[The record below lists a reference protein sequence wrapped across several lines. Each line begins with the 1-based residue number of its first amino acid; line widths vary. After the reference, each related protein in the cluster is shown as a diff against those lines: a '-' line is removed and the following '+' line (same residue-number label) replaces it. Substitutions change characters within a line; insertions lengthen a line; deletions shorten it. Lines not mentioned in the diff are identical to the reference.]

1 MVELE
6 EKFRL
11 MREEFART
19 RELIE
24 RLRAASHR
32 QYAAVEFN
40 ADNFAAWPRRNA
52 G

>member
-6 EKFRL
+6 EKFCL

-19 RELIE
+19 RELLE
-24 RLRAASHR
+24 RLRTASHR
-32 QYAAVEFN
+32 HYATAEFN
-40 ADNFAAWPRRNA
+40 ADDFAAWPRRNA